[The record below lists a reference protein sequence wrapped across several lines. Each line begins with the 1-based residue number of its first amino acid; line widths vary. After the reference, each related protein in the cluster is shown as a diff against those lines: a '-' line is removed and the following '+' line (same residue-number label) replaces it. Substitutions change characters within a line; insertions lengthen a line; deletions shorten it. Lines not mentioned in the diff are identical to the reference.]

1 MPASITS
8 LVDGATSITDA
19 SRDDLR
25 TGDVVTLNAAAATT
39 YSWSLV
45 FAPQSPDG
53 TPSSAALS
61 GDPFSSG
68 PVEFTVDN
76 EGAYLVRLVVDA
88 GLPTEDEQYVR
99 VRYVTF
105 FGDLKLL
112 AAGERQDGTGQIPV
126 DISAEGWANDQN
138 FNIQKLLGFVK
149 SVSASGRIFYVDA
162 NKGKDNFGPAND
174 PTIAEGFADF
184 STITDAINATADP
197 LLNGGI
203 APTSTQPFI
212 IAIRPGLY
220 IEDLVIPAYV
230 HLIGWPSTGGGAGDI
245 PDYDRSVTVRTLA
258 SPTGKFTAQ
267 ITNLGEYS
275 MVANVILE
283 HTGAGT
289 DPVVEKTGAGDFY
302 LINTEVQQA
311 GGGILNQGPCVGVE
325 NGRVFLQNCRVSQ
338 LDAFNAGSLAADV
351 SPTVANPTAL
361 IARDTLF
368 RGPSLVRVD
377 GNQLGGVTAKF
388 SRCTFEQVQLGGAG
402 TPYAIH
408 SWSEDLLLEDSE
420 ITVDGASGITDA
432 IEIDPTSVGVP
443 GDLSLTLRRTLL
455 GDPSSGVPGLL
466 GINYD
471 ASGVAGTASL
481 LLASSEIGAITS
493 AGMITDRALT
503 SGLSVYY
510 DNSITTLLSENVQDA
525 IDEIAGGG
533 GAGAAPSSAP
543 FVTFSGSAALSN
555 NRVLTGTA
563 GNVSIVVGGADDDPV
578 TVDLIDTAVTP
589 GAYTNADI
597 TVDAKGRITAAA
609 NGAGG
614 TPALDAVLATG
625 NTTGANNIVISDL
638 AGAILTSDADLIIT
652 PAGGSK
658 IVLDGLGWPQM
669 DGNPGEVL
677 TTDGAGNLSFGAVA
691 SGGIQEIVDLRG
703 APVVTGTATGSGG
716 TVDFQINTT
725 ADYAAMQFLRVV
737 TNTGTCADATI
748 ELFRNAGR
756 TDQVYRAE
764 NKDTSTQFT
773 DRTPATLLG
782 DDGSNLDGVA
792 VYGRVTNNDALDAT
806 FAIEVIFWG

>member
-1 MPASITS
+1 M
-8 LVDGATSITDA
+8 
-19 SRDDLR
+19 
-25 TGDVVTLNAAAATT
+25 
-39 YSWSLV
+39 
-45 FAPQSPDG
+45 
-53 TPSSAALS
+53 
-61 GDPFSSG
+61 
-68 PVEFTVDN
+68 
-76 EGAYLVRLVVDA
+76 
-88 GLPTEDEQYVR
+88 
-99 VRYVTF
+99 
-105 FGDLKLL
+105 
-112 AAGERQDGTGQIPV
+112 
-126 DISAEGWANDQN
+126 
-138 FNIQKLLGFVK
+138 
-149 SVSASGRIFYVDA
+149 
-162 NKGKDNFGPAND
+162 
-174 PTIAEGFADF
+174 
-184 STITDAINATADP
+184 
-197 LLNGGI
+197 LNGGI
-203 APTSTQPFI
+203 SPTSTQPFI

-258 SPTGKFTAQ
+258 APTGKFTAQ

-368 RGPSLVRVD
+368 RSPSLVRVD
-377 GNQLGGVTAKF
+377 GNRLGGVTAKF

-408 SWSEDLLLEDSE
+408 SWSDDLLLEDSE

-432 IEIDPTSVGVP
+432 IEIDPTSVGVL

-510 DNSITTLLSENVQDA
+510 DNSIATLLSENVQDA

-563 GNVSIVVGGADDDPV
+563 GNVSIVAGGADDDPV

-597 TVDAKGRITAAA
+597 TVDAKGRITTAA
-609 NGAGG
+609 
-614 TPALDAVLATG
+614 
-625 NTTGANNIVISDL
+625 
-638 AGAILTSDADLIIT
+638 
-652 PAGGSK
+652 
-658 IVLDGLGWPQM
+658 
-669 DGNPGEVL
+669 
-677 TTDGAGNLSFGAVA
+677 DGA
-691 SGGIQEIVDLRG
+691 GGIQEIVDLRG
-703 APVVTGTATGSGG
+703 APVVTGIATGSGG
-716 TVDFQINTT
+716 IIDFQINTM
-725 ADYAAMQFLRVV
+725 ADYVAMQFLRVV
-737 TNTGTCADATI
+737 TNTGACADATI
-748 ELFRNAGR
+748 ELFQDAGR

-782 DDGSNLDGVA
+782 DDGSDLDGAA